1 MEETKCYRCE
11 KVKSSYTEIDGKYF
25 CTKCYGKIKA
35 NLEKISKFPNFKCP
49 KCNSNMIPGE
59 VKVHG
64 SLSSFLIA
72 GISIQH
78 LWFEPYDGS
87 FEKNI
92 ALESL
97 QSTDAFFCEK
107 CKFVLLDAKNSR
119 LGK

>member
-1 MEETKCYRCE
+1 MEETKCYRCD

-25 CTKCYGKIKA
+25 CAKCFGKVKV
-35 NLEKISKFPNFKCP
+35 NLEKLSKFPKFKCP

-59 VKVHG
+59 AKVHG

-87 FEKNI
+87 FEKSI

-97 QSTDAFFCEK
+97 QSTDAFFCET
-107 CKFVLLDAKNSR
+107 CKFVFLDAKKSR